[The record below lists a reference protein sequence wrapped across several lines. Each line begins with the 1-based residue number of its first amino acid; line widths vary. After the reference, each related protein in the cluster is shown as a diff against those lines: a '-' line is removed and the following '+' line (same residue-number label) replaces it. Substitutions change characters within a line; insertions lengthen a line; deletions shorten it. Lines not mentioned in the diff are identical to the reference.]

1 MHAYLMR
8 ARMEFRSR
16 VFSSVLPYV
25 STNFRKNTEESV
37 RLAATG
43 RRSEL
48 PRCVATLVNA
58 KQNAV

>member
-37 RLAATG
+37 RLAALIVLKSLKA
-43 RRSEL
+43 RDNE
-48 PRCVATLVNA
+48 N
-58 KQNAV
+58 Q

>member
-37 RLAATG
+37 RLAALRSTG
-43 RRSEL
+43 EGDPTNL
-48 PRCVATLVNA
+48 E
-58 KQNAV
+58 

>member
-37 RLAATG
+37 RLAALLA
-43 RRSEL
+43 S
-48 PRCVATLVNA
+48 LVN
-58 KQNAV
+58 QPYFLGGCG

>member
-37 RLAATG
+37 RLAALKFTNVIFSIFLHVII
-43 RRSEL
+43 RNR
-48 PRCVATLVNA
+48 
-58 KQNAV
+58 K